1 MRGHFAPP
9 VFEMREMRARIGN
22 QMIGWIMKKTQGRC
36 PVKTRELERGENHQK
51 ADVLISFF
59 FSPFH
64 LTDILSSVSLMVP
77 DHLTTVSPVTH
88 NEYKQK
94 PIGVGLYSVMVRQW
108 QVTFTSVSGHLQ
120 GAAVCWCVSPSWTCM
135 IWLQA
140 RSHLPA
146 LIGFSTCTLA
156 RGLSLMGSLPS
167 SVNGRLP

>member
-1 MRGHFAPP
+1 MDKEKDSWSVSCKDQRVRKRGKSP
-9 VFEMREMRARIGN
+9 E
-22 QMIGWIMKKTQGRC
+22 GRC
-36 PVKTRELERGENHQK
+36 PN
-51 ADVLISFF
+51 FF
-59 FSPFH
+59 LFFPFH

-88 NEYKQK
+88 NECKQK